1 VGQPI
6 VGGELCYCSPPTKPK
21 LSREVKNMGKLKLAG
36 IIFVAFIIGV
46 FVGISG
52 NGRSSTTNSQEI
64 KQSTS
69 TNSPAPSEEAKDTG
83 KVEVKSQSKK
93 ISSIGYMEIVGE
105 VVNNT
110 DRPVSS
116 IKITATYYDE
126 EGKVIGTS
134 FSYAGDTSDTPLA
147 VGATAPFEVSS
158 YPDKIDTDNYKL
170 DVNWN

>member
-1 VGQPI
+1 M
-6 VGGELCYCSPPTKPK
+6 S
-21 LSREVKNMGKLKLAG
+21 KLKLG
-36 IIFVAFIIGV
+36 VIIFVTFIIGV
-46 FVGISG
+46 FVGVSG
-52 NGRSSTTNSQEI
+52 SSTSTQEI
-64 KQSTS
+64 KQSTN
-69 TNSPAPSEEAKDTG
+69 TNNPAPSQEVKETG

-105 VVNNT
+105 VINNT

-116 IKITATYYDE
+116 VKITTTYYNQ

-147 VGATAPFEVSS
+147 VGATAPFNVSS

-170 DVNWN
+170 DVNWR